1 MADEAATQLPPPA
14 GQDVPASINNLR
26 QRTCL
31 ALARSFLKG
40 PLKRFGFRAP
50 AITRFDSMENY
61 IEDRVAD
68 VSDYRS
74 LFSRFAKFE
83 GKTVLELGCN
93 RGYLLHSFLQHEQFN
108 AIGADLDT
116 SALDLARQ
124 TYGDRIRFVQT
135 TPTSIPVEDDSV
147 DVIYTIDTV
156 EHLSRPRE
164 IFEDAYR
171 ILKPGGVFLVHFHPW
186 LGPYGSHLE
195 DIIPFPWPHV
205 LFSMDVLLDVSAALY
220 DSPDYIPAWYHYDQN
235 GQKRLHNFN
244 DRKFWS
250 EYLNHIT
257 IRQFK
262 LLLKKLPFEIVHL
275 EKIGFGG
282 KTFKLASYFRKLAQ
296 APLTDEFCTNAV
308 FCVLR
313 KPQ

>member
-1 MADEAATQLPPPA
+1 
-14 GQDVPASINNLR
+14 
-26 QRTCL
+26 
-31 ALARSFLKG
+31 
-40 PLKRFGFRAP
+40 
-50 AITRFDSMENY
+50 MENY

-68 VSDYRS
+68 VSAYRL
-74 LFSRFAKFE
+74 LFSRFGKFE
-83 GKTVLELGCN
+83 GKNVLELGCN

-108 AIGADLDT
+108 AIGADLDA

-124 TYGDRIRFVQT
+124 AYGDLIHFIQT
-135 TPTSIPVEDDSV
+135 TPSSIPVEDASV
-147 DVIYTIDTV
+147 DIIYTIDTV

-171 ILKPGGVFLVHFHPW
+171 ILKPGGIFLVHFHPW

-220 DSPDYIPAWYHYDQN
+220 ASPDYVPACYHYDQN
-235 GQKRLHNFN
+235 GQKRPHKFN

-262 LLLKKLPFEIVHL
+262 QMLKRLPFELMHS

-282 KTFKLASYFRKLAQ
+282 KTFKLASSFSKLAQ
-296 APLTDEFCTNAV
+296 APVTDEFCTNAV